1 MDPGLPACAAQWR
14 GTPLVSDANASTSK
28 RPSSGMSIV
37 AGALASAR
45 LRPAPAVLMRNLSKA
60 SNVSMRPDGPQSRT
74 WLLASTQQSRPAAVK
89 QGAFSGLMR

>member
-1 MDPGLPACAAQWR
+1 M
-14 GTPLVSDANASTSK
+14 
-28 RPSSGMSIV
+28 I

-60 SNVSMRPDGPQSRT
+60 FKVSMRPARPQSRT
-74 WLLASTQQSRPAAVK
+74 WLLARTQQSRPAAVK